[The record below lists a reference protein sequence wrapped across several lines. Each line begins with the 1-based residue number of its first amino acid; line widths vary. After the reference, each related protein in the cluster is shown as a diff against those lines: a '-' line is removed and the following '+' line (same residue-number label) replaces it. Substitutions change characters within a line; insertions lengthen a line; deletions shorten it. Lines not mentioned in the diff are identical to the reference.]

1 MDSLGRLTDVSGW
14 YRFFGPD
21 EIHRNKS
28 LWGTQLAASGADQ
41 FSTCAACCRGRD
53 HGAGA
58 VPNSIPQYSSDAAP
72 ATLRS
77 DRRRA
82 LSSDLAAARPG
93 RSDHLDTGAF
103 GATVCERP
111 SVALFDLHH
120 SYRVGLYSHRHQFR
134 SKTLSAT
141 TDHRLHSSC
150 YRQPGV
156 GVG

>member
-41 FSTCAACCRGRD
+41 LSTCAACCRGRD

-58 VPNSIPQYSSDAAP
+58 VANSIPRNSSDAAR

-77 DRRRA
+77 ACRRG
-82 LSSDLAAARPG
+82 LSSDLAAAGPS
-93 RSDHLDTGAF
+93 RSHHLDTSAIDP
-103 GATVCERP
+103 TVLR
-111 SVALFDLHH
+111 
-120 SYRVGLYSHRHQFR
+120 R
-134 SKTLSAT
+134 
-141 TDHRLHSSC
+141 
-150 YRQPGV
+150 
-156 GVG
+156 